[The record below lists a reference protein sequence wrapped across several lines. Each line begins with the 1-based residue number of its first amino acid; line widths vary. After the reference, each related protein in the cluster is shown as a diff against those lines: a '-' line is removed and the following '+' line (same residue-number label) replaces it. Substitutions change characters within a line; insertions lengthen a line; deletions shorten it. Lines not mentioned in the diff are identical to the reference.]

1 MPTILMA
8 FSLPLVVINF
18 SSPIVAIIWLVY
30 LGEYLL
36 LLISLIAVLL
46 STFMYALAMIPAL
59 AVLIP
64 GIFLLEKKNALL
76 RGVGLAISSIGGMWS
91 YALMAGWTIYVFSY
105 LPEIIIDKSLPHIL
119 LAYCVSTAPF
129 SYMAS
134 KETNENWSAHFATLT
149 NQMSSAALTLM
160 IIFADL
166 EMSEMIPIFLGI
178 IIIFYTIGLLSGL
191 LEQLTKPR
199 HSKE

>member
-30 LGEYLL
+30 LGEYLS

-64 GIFLLEKKNALL
+64 GIFLLEKK
-76 RGVGLAISSIGGMWS
+76 
-91 YALMAGWTIYVFSY
+91 
-105 LPEIIIDKSLPHIL
+105 
-119 LAYCVSTAPF
+119 C
-129 SYMAS
+129 
-134 KETNENWSAHFATLT
+134 
-149 NQMSSAALTLM
+149 
-160 IIFADL
+160 
-166 EMSEMIPIFLGI
+166 
-178 IIIFYTIGLLSGL
+178 LS
-191 LEQLTKPR
+191 
-199 HSKE
+199 

>member
-1 MPTILMA
+1 
-8 FSLPLVVINF
+8 
-18 SSPIVAIIWLVY
+18 
-30 LGEYLL
+30 
-36 LLISLIAVLL
+36 
-46 STFMYALAMIPAL
+46 
-59 AVLIP
+59 
-64 GIFLLEKKNALL
+64 
-76 RGVGLAISSIGGMWS
+76 
-91 YALMAGWTIYVFSY
+91 MAGWTIYVFSY
-105 LPEIIIDKSLPHIL
+105 LPEIIIDKSLPYIW
-119 LAYCVSTAPF
+119 LAYCVSAAPF